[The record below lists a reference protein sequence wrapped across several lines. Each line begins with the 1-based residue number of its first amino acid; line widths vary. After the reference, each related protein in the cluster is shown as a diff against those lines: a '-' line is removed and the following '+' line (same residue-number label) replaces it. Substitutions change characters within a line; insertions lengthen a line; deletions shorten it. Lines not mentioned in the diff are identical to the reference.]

1 MTTIDFLKQ
10 ELAGLPS
17 TDPLLELSG
26 ALYGG
31 SSLVLHH
38 AGALSI
44 SFTSKS
50 PLIMRYVLSLSSHAL
65 TRWLPG
71 QALLSRTGHKLSFG
85 IDLAPAQSQQLFS
98 GLSPLEPTQLEKRL
112 RGKRAAAAFTKGFFL
127 ISGYAAVQGTHLEFS
142 CSLPVGR
149 RLVERSL
156 TSLRV
161 THGSQIRRFSEIT
174 YLKSRQDIMS
184 LLAAWG
190 ASNSLLSLEE
200 LQLEK
205 DMDNQVNRSVNAEL
219 GNLERETMAF
229 DQLRAAFD
237 RTDRTRLSSRTVE
250 VVQARLKYPDL
261 PLSKLVDKIP
271 GRISK
276 STIHYH
282 IDKVLRTCAT
292 VRNSVNS

>member
-1 MTTIDFLKQ
+1 MATIEFLKQ

-38 AGALSI
+38 GGAMSI

-50 PLIMRYVLSLSSHAL
+50 PLIMRYVLALSSHAL
-65 TRWLPG
+65 ASWQPG
-71 QALLSRTGHKLSFG
+71 QALLSRAGHKLSFNV
-85 IDLAPAQSQQLFS
+85 DLTPVQVRQLFS
-98 GLSPLEPTQLEKRL
+98 GLSPLEPVQLERRL
-112 RGKRAAAAFTKGFFL
+112 RGKHAAAAFTRGFFL

-142 CSLPVGR
+142 CSLSVGR

-156 TSLRV
+156 TSLRL
-161 THGSQIRRFSEIT
+161 THGSQTRRVSEIT

-190 ASNSLLSLEE
+190 ASNSLVSLEE
-200 LQLEK
+200 LQLER

-219 GNLERETMAF
+219 GNLQRETMAVGV
-229 DQLRAAFD
+229 LRAAFD
-237 RTDRTRLSSRTVE
+237 RADRTCLSSRTIE
-250 VVQARLKYPDL
+250 VVRARLRYPDL
-261 PLSKLVDKIP
+261 PLSQLADRIP
-271 GRISK
+271 GCVSK

-282 IDKVLRTCAT
+282 IDKVLRNA
-292 VRNSVNS
+292 R